1 MHMYVL
7 FISPSN
13 LGINGLF
20 IYITPII
27 WMYMYA
33 FLFLYI
39 FRQLNLGIHELFFSI
54 TFWKWQCVTESIF
67 PTNLSLTKVTVTFF
81 SWWIGPFYIDVV
93 SNLLIALFVM
103 IEKDT
108 FHTKISVLSSGF
120 LSGILSFNKSMPFTV
135 FFKFWTLF
143 LYLIFL
149 SFHNLIR
156 LNSWYKEMTYSMNQ
170 KKIKNWSP

>member
-1 MHMYVL
+1 MHMYDFSFVSVKFRYSWTL
-7 FISPSN
+7 FFHNLLEMTVRHWKYFSHKFIPHKSHSN
-13 LGINGLF
+13 LL
-20 IYITPII
+20 
-27 WMYMYA
+27 
-33 FLFLYI
+33 
-39 FRQLNLGIHELFFSI
+39 
-54 TFWKWQCVTESIF
+54 
-67 PTNLSLTKVTVTFF
+67 

-103 IEKDT
+103 IEKDP

-135 FFKFWTLF
+135 FFKFLTLF